1 MTTEGMRV
9 LAFNGSPRDRR
20 GNTEK
25 ILQPFLEGA
34 AAAGA
39 VTETLYLKEL
49 KIRECQGCYACHM
62 LTPGRCAIRDDMTWV
77 LEKMLASDVL
87 VFASPL
93 YVFTVSAYLKT
104 LLDRMM
110 ILGTLEVKVVDGV
123 VVHPPRFPERKWRWV
138 VISNAGFPER
148 ELFEPMEGV
157 FRRFAW
163 AIGGGTQVTIA
174 GMILKGMGEL
184 FSVPSMLPN
193 YQWFFDA
200 CRQAGGEVVREGAIA
215 PATQAVLDRPLLDV
229 DPEAFAAMSNT
240 FIDLAAKKAR
250 SRKTG
255 QEKTQGT
262 AVSG

>member
-1 MTTEGMRV
+1 MSERMHI
-9 LAFNGSPRDRR
+9 LAFNGSPRTCR

-34 AAAGA
+34 ATAGA
-39 VTETLYLKEL
+39 ATETLYLKDL
-49 KIRECQGCYACHM
+49 NIRECQGCYACHM
-62 LTPGRCAIRDDMTWV
+62 LTPGKCAIKDDMAWIMK
-77 LEKMLASDVL
+77 KMLAADVL

-93 YVFTVSAYLKT
+93 YVFTVSAYLKA

-110 ILGTLEVKVVDGV
+110 IFGTLKLEVVDGV

-138 VISNAGFPER
+138 IISNAGFPEQ
-148 ELFEPMEGV
+148 ELFGPLAEL

-200 CRQAGGEVVREGAIA
+200 CRQAGVDVVRGAMIA
-215 PATQAVLDRPLLDV
+215 PSTQAVLDRPLSDV
-229 DPEAFAAMSNT
+229 SPDEFAAVSNT
-240 FIDLAAKKAR
+240 FIDLAFKKAQAR
-250 SRKTG
+250 RTG
-255 QEKTQGT
+255 TQKDAEQAG
-262 AVSG
+262 S

>member
-1 MTTEGMRV
+1 
-9 LAFNGSPRDRR
+9 
-20 GNTEK
+20 
-25 ILQPFLEGA
+25 
-34 AAAGA
+34 
-39 VTETLYLKEL
+39 
-49 KIRECQGCYACHM
+49 M

-174 GMILKGMGEL
+174 GMILKGMGVL

>member
-1 MTTEGMRV
+1 
-9 LAFNGSPRDRR
+9 
-20 GNTEK
+20 
-25 ILQPFLEGA
+25 
-34 AAAGA
+34 
-39 VTETLYLKEL
+39 
-49 KIRECQGCYACHM
+49 
-62 LTPGRCAIRDDMTWV
+62 
-77 LEKMLASDVL
+77 
-87 VFASPL
+87 
-93 YVFTVSAYLKT
+93 
-104 LLDRMM
+104 
-110 ILGTLEVKVVDGV
+110 
-123 VVHPPRFPERKWRWV
+123 
-138 VISNAGFPER
+138 
-148 ELFEPMEGV
+148 
-157 FRRFAW
+157 
-163 AIGGGTQVTIA
+163 
-174 GMILKGMGEL
+174 MILKGMGVL